1 MRMSEVDPIAYRGAV
16 PYLNVEDGWAAV
28 EFYCNAFGAEK
39 VVSLARTGGA
49 LAHAELRIG
58 EAVFMVREEY
68 PEYGYLGPR
77 AIGGTPV
84 NLLVY
89 VPDVRAFAERAIA
102 AGATVVRPVEMQ
114 FHGDLM
120 TELEDPFGHSWF
132 FASRVEPMTVEQIR
146 EAAERAGL

>member
-1 MRMSEVDPIAYRGAV
+1 MSTMTVDPIAYRAVV
-16 PYLNVEDGWAAV
+16 PYLNVKGGKAAV
-28 EFYCNAFGAEK
+28 AFYRDAFGAEE
-39 VVSLARTGGA
+39 VISLEREGGL

-68 PEYGYLGPR
+68 PEYGYLSPTT
-77 AIGGTPV
+77 IGGTPV

-89 VPDVRAFAERAIA
+89 VPDVRSFAERAVA

-120 TELEDPFGHSWF
+120 TELRDPFGHSWL
-132 FASRVEPMTVEQIR
+132 FATRVEPMTVESTR
-146 EAAERAGL
+146 EAAARAKL